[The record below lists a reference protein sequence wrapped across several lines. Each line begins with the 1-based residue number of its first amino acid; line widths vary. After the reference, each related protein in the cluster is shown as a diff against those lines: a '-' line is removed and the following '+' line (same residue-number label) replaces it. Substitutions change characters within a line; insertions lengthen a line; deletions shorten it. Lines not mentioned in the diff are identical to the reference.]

1 VKFLLDMGLAP
12 EIAMR
17 LEAQAHAA
25 RHVSDLGG
33 FRWRDEQILN
43 LARQAGEILL
53 THDLDFAELAA
64 ASGESLPSV
73 VVFRLANMRPEA
85 VTAALNQVLAAC
97 ADALSEG
104 CIISVTQAAFRI
116 RKLPISK

>member
-12 EIAMR
+12 EIATH
-17 LEAQAHAA
+17 LEAQAHEA

-43 LARQAGEILL
+43 LARLAGEILL
-53 THDLDFAELAA
+53 THDLDFAELVA

-97 ADALSEG
+97 SDALSEG

-116 RKLPISK
+116 RKLPIS